1 MSRRREFARR
11 LEALTEIAGI
21 MSAMKA
27 LALMETRILRDFLDC
42 QQGMLASI
50 ETAAADF
57 LAWHP
62 EFAATPEAGPELY
75 VLLGSEQGF
84 CGDYNEVL
92 LSWLRA
98 QAPGAS
104 AQHIVVGQRMAAR
117 LNDKSVQLAGAS
129 VADEVPAVLQALS
142 AQLRQWLSAHPGAGL
157 SVLYHCE
164 ASGSLRLRRL
174 LPLGD
179 LPAPA
184 PTPWPADL
192 NLAPAEFFAA
202 LSGHY
207 LYAAL
212 NAVLYSALMTENRQ
226 RLAHMEN
233 ALHKLDEDRLR
244 LQRQANAQRQEDI
257 TEEIE
262 IIQLSAQMLAG
273 TGS

>member
-27 LALMETRILRDFLDC
+27 LALMETRILREFLDS
-42 QQGMLASI
+42 QQRMLASI
-50 ETAAADF
+50 EAAAADF
-57 LAWHP
+57 LAGHP
-62 EFAATPEAGPELY
+62 EFAAAPEPGPELC

-84 CGDYNEVL
+84 WGDYNEVL
-92 LSWLRA
+92 LRA
-98 QAPGAS
+98 SPSGT
-104 AQHIVVGQRMAAR
+104 HRIVVGQRLAAR
-117 LNDKSVQLAGAS
+117 LNEQSVQLTGAS

-142 AQLRQWLSAHPGAGL
+142 TQLRQWLSGHPGAGL

-164 ASGSLRLRRL
+164 ASGGLRLRRL

-179 LPAPA
+179 LPAPEPA
-184 PTPWPADL
+184 PWPAEL
-192 NLAPAEFFAA
+192 NQAPADFFAA

-212 NAVLYSALMTENRQ
+212 NAVLYSALMAENRQ

-262 IIQLSAQMLAG
+262 IIQLSAEMLASA
-273 TGS
+273 GS

>member
-27 LALMETRILRDFLDC
+27 LALMETRILRDFLDS
-42 QQGMLASI
+42 QQHMLASI
-50 ETAAADF
+50 EAAAADF

-62 EFAATPEAGPELY
+62 EFAAAPEPGPELY

-92 LSWLRA
+92 LSWLRTSRS
-98 QAPGAS
+98 G
-104 AQHIVVGQRMAAR
+104 AQHIVVGQRLAAR
-117 LNDKSVQLAGAS
+117 LHDSNVQLAGAS

-142 AQLRQWLSAHPGAGL
+142 AALRQWLGAHPGAGL

-164 ASGSLRLRRL
+164 ASGGLRLRRL

-184 PTPWPADL
+184 PTPWPAEL
-192 NLAPAEFFAA
+192 NLAPADFFAA

-207 LYAAL
+207 IYAAL

-262 IIQLSAQMLAG
+262 IIQLSAQMLAS
-273 TGS
+273 TGD